1 MRSAI
6 GVLALC
12 AVAAVSADEYRQFPG
27 VPTDSRTLRIKDKV
41 EEIYSSADYERAMLI
56 YEKEL
61 APRGD
66 KYAQYMVGYMYLTGR
81 GVEKNPAEAL
91 AWYRLAAER
100 GEPKFIQARDA
111 LYASLNEAALADSG
125 DRFAELWQRYG
136 DRKLILD
143 LIRADLDV
151 LRQHTEAGLSDNSP
165 RTSIVS
171 GYSGSESG
179 DPYLRRVRAQ
189 LTERLEYLNAI
200 VEDKATAG
208 VAEESGVDAMEAKI
222 RRELERLDLP

>member
-12 AVAAVSADEYRQFPG
+12 AVGAVSADEYRQFPG
-27 VPTDSRTLRIKDKV
+27 PPTDSRTLHIKDKV
-41 EEIYSSADYERAMLI
+41 EEIYSSGDYERAMLI

-81 GVEKNPAEAL
+81 GVEPDPAEAL

-100 GEPKFIQARDA
+100 GESKLIQARDT
-111 LYASLNEAALADSG
+111 LYASLNDAAIEDSEE
-125 DRFAELWQRYG
+125 RFAELWQRYG

-143 LIRADLDV
+143 LVRADLDI
-151 LRQHTEAGLSDNSP
+151 LRQYADAGLSGTPAGN
-165 RTSIVS
+165 SIVS

-189 LTERLEYLNAI
+189 LTERLEYLDSI
-200 VEDKATAG
+200 VEDKAAAE
-208 VAEESGVDAMEAKI
+208 VAEASGIAAMEAKI
-222 RRELERLDLP
+222 RRELEELEN

>member
-1 MRSAI
+1 
-6 GVLALC
+6 
-12 AVAAVSADEYRQFPG
+12 VSADEYRQFPG
-27 VPTDSRTLRIKDKV
+27 APTDSRTLRIKDKV

-81 GVEKNPAEAL
+81 GVETDPAEAL

-111 LYASLNEAALADSG
+111 LYASLNEAALADSE

-151 LRQHTEAGLSDNSP
+151 LRQHTEAGLSGSSP

-189 LTERLEYLNAI
+189 LTERLEYLDAI

>member
-1 MRSAI
+1 
-6 GVLALC
+6 
-12 AVAAVSADEYRQFPG
+12 
-27 VPTDSRTLRIKDKV
+27 
-41 EEIYSSADYERAMLI
+41 
-56 YEKEL
+56 
-61 APRGD
+61 
-66 KYAQYMVGYMYLTGR
+66 MVGYMYLTGR
-81 GVEKNPAEAL
+81 GVETDPAEAL

-111 LYASLNEAALADSG
+111 LYASLNEAALADSE
-125 DRFAELWQRYG
+125 DRFAELWQSYG

-151 LRQHTEAGLSDNSP
+151 LRQHTEAGLSGSSP